1 MPRSVSRSAS
11 RPDAQA
17 AEPAPQEIEL
27 KLALAPASPA
37 RLIAHPLLAA
47 HTPAKQTL
55 TNAYF
60 DTPDGTLAAA
70 RIALRLRQVDGLT
83 LQTLKT
89 AGHGGGGL
97 STRNEWEWEV
107 PSAALDLPGLAALAP
122 MRALGRDALS
132 RLAVKLRTDFTR
144 RRYEITH
151 RQSVIE
157 VALDEGEVICGTAS
171 APIRELELE
180 LKAGAPAAL
189 WELADLLAESVALRP
204 SDSSK
209 AARGNALG
217 NGHWPLPDAHTPGE
231 WFHRATLALDA
242 FHDSGQAGFLHAA
255 QRALACLA
263 EHSELPDN
271 DQRLAQALVSGLDD
285 HGQPTTA
292 FGQAALTLAQR
303 LARRAPLR

>member
-1 MPRSVSRSAS
+1 MPSAIS
-11 RPDAQA
+11 RPDAHA

-27 KLALAPASPA
+27 KLALTPQNAAA
-37 RLIAHPLLAA
+37 LLAHPLLAA
-47 HTPAKQTL
+47 HAPVKQTL

-60 DTPDGTLAAA
+60 DTPDATLAAA
-70 RIALRLRQVDGLT
+70 RIALRLRQVDGIT

-107 PSAALDLPGLAALAP
+107 TSVAGLDLAGLAELPP
-122 MRALGRDALS
+122 MRELGRDTLA
-132 RLAVKLRTDFTR
+132 RLAVQLHTDFTR
-144 RRYEITH
+144 H
-151 RQSVIE
+151 RFEVSHRHSVIE
-157 VALDEGEVICGTAS
+157 VAIDQGEIVCGEAHARIC
-171 APIRELELE
+171 ELELE
-180 LKAGAPAAL
+180 LKAGAPEAL
-189 WELADLLAESVALRP
+189 WELADTFAETVALRP

-217 NGHWPLPDAHTPGE
+217 NGHWPLADARTPDA
-231 WFHRATLALDA
+231 WLHRATLALDA

-263 EHSELPDN
+263 EHPELPDN

-285 HGQPTTA
+285 HGHPTTA
-292 FGQAALTLAQR
+292 FGQAALTLSRR